1 MSESLVGKEWIM
13 RRETSVVGTLEWSVF
28 PKSSSVQSMPY
39 MMGLRTA
46 VSLAG
51 GDELARKEPYACLI
65 WSRRRRLLE

>member
-1 MSESLVGKEWIM
+1 M

-51 GDELARKEPYACLI
+51 GDELARKEPYE
-65 WSRRRRLLE
+65 WSLRRRLLEKTPSEGLPG